1 MNFLTPSKAWLL
13 PCLLTAT
20 VLLAGCQS
28 LGPAQ
33 LGPDRSRY
41 GEAIA
46 ASWREQMIL
55 NVVKVRYLDT
65 PVYLDI
71 SSVISSY
78 SRSAELSLS
87 ATLQPN
93 LPENNSRGFGA
104 TGNYSESPTVSYEP
118 LSGERLTN
126 TLLRPIPP
134 ETVFGLILSGSQAEF
149 LLRATCQSINGIR
162 NSASSVTRG
171 RAGDPRFDELR
182 AAIGR
187 IAQVGALSLRMKKTD
202 DGKESWLGF
211 DNAQEVSSDVARVKT
226 LLGLQA
232 DLDEFR
238 LVFGAR
244 SQSPTG
250 IAMLTR
256 SLQAVIGDLAAGV
269 ELPPEDL
276 AEGRAT
282 TLATTEASAS
292 ADRLL
297 YIHSARERPQGL
309 DLAVRYRDRWFWV
322 DDRDLMS
329 KRTLMFL
336 YMFVALVEN
345 GSVPQGPLLTIP
357 AR

>member
-1 MNFLTPSKAWLL
+1 MGSSSWRSL
-13 PCLLTAT
+13 CLLAAS

-46 ASWREQMIL
+46 TSWREQMIL

-78 SRSAELSLS
+78 SRSAELNLS
-87 ATLQPN
+87 ATVQPG
-93 LPENNSRGFGA
+93 LPENNLQGFGA

-134 ETVFGLILSGSQAEF
+134 ATVFGLILSGGQAEF

-162 NSASSVTRG
+162 NGPSSVTHG

-182 AAIGR
+182 AALAR
-187 IAQVGALSLRMKKTD
+187 IAQAGALSLRMEENE

-211 DNAQEVSSDVARVKT
+211 DNAQEVSADVARVKT

-238 LVFGAR
+238 LVFGAK
-244 SQSPTG
+244 SQAPTG
-250 IAMLTR
+250 IALLTR
-256 SLQAVIGDLAAGV
+256 SLQAVIGDLATGV
-269 ELPPEDL
+269 EVPPEDL
-276 AEGRAT
+276 AQGRAT
-282 TLATTEASAS
+282 TPAMTEASAG

-297 YIHSARERPQGL
+297 YVHSSQERPPGL
-309 DLAVRYRDRWFWV
+309 HAAVRYRDRWFWV
-322 DDRDLMS
+322 DDRDLAS

-345 GSVPQGPLLTIP
+345 GTVPQGPLLTIP

>member
-1 MNFLTPSKAWLL
+1 MRSSSWLL
-13 PCLLTAT
+13 PCLLSAS
-20 VLLAGCQS
+20 VLVVGCQS
-28 LGPAQ
+28 LGPTQ

-46 ASWREQMIL
+46 TSWREQMIL

-78 SRSAELSLS
+78 SRSAELSLA
-87 ATLQPN
+87 ATVQPRF
-93 LPENNSRGFGA
+93 PENNSRGLGV

-134 ETVFGLILSGSQAEF
+134 ETVFGLIVSGGQAEF

-162 NSASSVTRG
+162 NSASSVARG
-171 RAGDPRFDELR
+171 RSGDPRFDELR
-182 AAIGR
+182 VALGR
-187 IAQVGALSLRMKKTD
+187 IAQAGALSLRMEETD
-202 DGKESWLGF
+202 DGKKTWLGF
-211 DNAQEVSSDVARVKT
+211 DNVQEVSSDVARVKT
-226 LLGLQA
+226 LLGLQS
-232 DLDEFR
+232 DMDEFR

-244 SQSPTG
+244 SQSPNE

-256 SLQAVIGDLAAGV
+256 PLQAVIGDLASGV
-269 ELPPEDL
+269 EVPPADL

-282 TLATTEASAS
+282 TPAMTEGSAS
-292 ADRLL
+292 TDRLL
-297 YIHSARERPQGL
+297 YVHSAKERPQGL
-309 DLAVRYRDRWFWV
+309 HLAVRYRDQWFWV
-322 DDRDLMS
+322 DDRDLVS

-345 GSVPQGPLLTIP
+345 GTVPQGPLLTIP